1 MVKIHHSINIE
12 YVKIE
17 ELWWSLIAA
26 PLCLS
31 LSMSEFN
38 VPEFA
43 HFGKRVV
50 LKVRIWME
58 RYKSILS
65 FTAMFQCVYLFAEYF
80 ISVRAPVVIQWRAAG
95 ECEVVQGDHTIQY
108 RIQLQT
114 EKWRSLIFQ
123 IMNGGTRW
131 VNFYTFTPGGL
142 EKERKQTRH
151 KMEGI
156 NILVKYLQGG
166 PKKSVF
172 SKNENRPWW
181 GFFEKKIHDQ

>member
-1 MVKIHHSINIE
+1 MKLITVSILNMSKLI
-12 YVKIE
+12 
-17 ELWWSLIAA
+17 WWSLIAA

-65 FTAMFQCVYLFAEYF
+65 FRAMFECVYLFAEYC

-95 ECEVVQGDHTIQY
+95 ECEVVQGDNTGYSCRRRSDGASYFRSWMEAQDGSIFTHSP
-108 RIQLQT
+108 RGG
-114 EKWRSLIFQ
+114 WRRRGSRP
-123 IMNGGTRW
+123 GTRW
-131 VNFYTFTPGGL
+131 
-142 EKERKQTRH
+142 KE
-151 KMEGI
+151 
-156 NILVKYLQGG
+156 
-166 PKKSVF
+166 
-172 SKNENRPWW
+172 
-181 GFFEKKIHDQ
+181 

>member
-1 MVKIHHSINIE
+1 MKLITVSILNMSKLI
-12 YVKIE
+12 
-17 ELWWSLIAA
+17 WWSLIAA

-65 FTAMFQCVYLFAEYF
+65 FRAMFECVYLFAEYC